1 MIGHN
6 KYARQSR
13 LQKKKIQTIE
23 SSYIHKTKADVVED
37 WFVERF
43 VDKLRKVSVVVQ
55 QTHIPHILYRTTIEG
70 NEDALDE
77 EVCLMSEKYIIVI
90 RYAYGGFIPSKFQK
104 IKIYTLDKFAR
115 MIAQDRN
122 TNLLVECLRNLEE

>member
-1 MIGHN
+1 MVGHN